1 MRIVRGEKPKTKKLN
16 EKYNRTRIKCKS
28 GEKMQLGII
37 GLPQSGKTT
46 VYNALTG
53 ANIPVGIPSGHM
65 EVHTSV
71 VDVPDMRIDQLE
83 QIYKPKKTVRA
94 KVTFADI
101 GGLDGSA
108 GKAGLPG
115 QMVNQL
121 SGMNGFLHIVRQFE
135 NASVPHLAGGVAPLR
150 DIQTMDTDFIL
161 NDLVMIE
168 RRLEKLREE
177 HRRGVSRPRDVI
189 QNEIDLFERLEATLL
204 EEKPLRHYVFTSEE
218 DKIVASFGFLS
229 RKPQIILF
237 NQSEDQDVI
246 EYTSPHPLTT
256 VVSLPAK
263 LEMDIMALDPEDAAL
278 FMDEF
283 GITEL
288 GISSLIK
295 VSYDLLNVHSFFTAG
310 EKEVHAWTLRK
321 GGNAR
326 EAAGTIHSD
335 MEKGFIRA
343 EVISFADLITY
354 GSTAEARTKGR
365 LRVEGKNYIVED
377 GDILE
382 IRFNI

>member
-1 MRIVRGEKPKTKKLN
+1 
-16 EKYNRTRIKCKS
+16 
-28 GEKMQLGII
+28 
-37 GLPQSGKTT
+37 
-46 VYNALTG
+46 
-53 ANIPVGIPSGHM
+53 
-65 EVHTSV
+65 
-71 VDVPDMRIDQLE
+71 
-83 QIYKPKKTVRA
+83 
-94 KVTFADI
+94 
-101 GGLDGSA
+101 
-108 GKAGLPG
+108 
-115 QMVNQL
+115 
-121 SGMNGFLHIVRQFE
+121 
-135 NASVPHLAGGVAPLR
+135 
-150 DIQTMDTDFIL
+150 
-161 NDLVMIE
+161 
-168 RRLEKLREE
+168 
-177 HRRGVSRPRDVI
+177 
-189 QNEIDLFERLEATLL
+189 
-204 EEKPLRHYVFTSEE
+204 
-218 DKIVASFGFLS
+218 
-229 RKPQIILF
+229 
-237 NQSEDQDVI
+237 
-246 EYTSPHPLTT
+246 
-256 VVSLPAK
+256 
-263 LEMDIMALDPEDAAL
+263 MDIMALDPEDAAL